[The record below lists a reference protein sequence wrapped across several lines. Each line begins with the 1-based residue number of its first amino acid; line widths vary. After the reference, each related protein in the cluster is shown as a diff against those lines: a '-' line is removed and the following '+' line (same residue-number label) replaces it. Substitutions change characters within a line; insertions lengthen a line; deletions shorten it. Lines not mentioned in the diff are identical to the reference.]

1 MNMWLFNV
9 WFLTLASVVCHSVM
23 RHGKSTAILTVW
35 LGLYMMTAALRV
47 LGGGGFVGQLLLS
60 FAFGILREVT
70 WSGPNIEEGRRGLG
84 Q

>member
-23 RHGKSTAILTVW
+23 RHGKTVW
-35 LGLYMMTAALRV
+35 LGLSMMTAALRV